1 MDLLFRLRNLTYPY
15 FSFLKGWQEYLET
28 LKKQRT
34 IGKQLSNYHKD
45 LLNDEQKQQLK
56 KLKQAAQDKANAMN
70 AFINKPAPGTK

>member
-1 MDLLFRLRNLTYPY
+1 MVWIGINLPY
-15 FSFLKGWQEYLET
+15 YSSFIKGWQEYLET

-34 IGKQLSNYHKD
+34 AGRQLSNYQKE
-45 LLNDEQKQQLK
+45 LLSDEQKQQLK